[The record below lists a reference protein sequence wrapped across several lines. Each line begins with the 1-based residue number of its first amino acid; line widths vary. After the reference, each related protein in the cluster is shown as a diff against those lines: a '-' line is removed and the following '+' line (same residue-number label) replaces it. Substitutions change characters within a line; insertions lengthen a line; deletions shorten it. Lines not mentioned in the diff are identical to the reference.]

1 MPYSIIA
8 HQLLIDW
15 MASKCGTLA
24 HSQELEK
31 DGESAA
37 ETPLIKMSKVAWP
50 CADTSNESNDLE
62 TILGP
67 IFTLLRCFG
76 INFHEP
82 STKCRFLYETAKIGW
97 AMLTLGTCGF
107 RLMIYFPYIFTSS
120 FVDVGSGKTVTHHW
134 IEFLNYW
141 IYVLAVYIG
150 TVCMARWPAAK
161 LWATMEQV
169 LLQIPFAREDVARC
183 RTTSILCIC
192 GCLVALLLNLIF
204 LLTVEMSLEFSWKRI
219 AMTFLSVV
227 YFYSFGSSVLFI
239 CSGRI
244 IWTAFETVARQLEL
258 NCCPP
263 STHADVVWTYQRQF
277 GVACRAA
284 EKLCN
289 TFGFVLF
296 ATVSYTFIGFVNA
309 SYNLLKSYQ
318 YSPLTANDGEDHFY
332 IIPRMIRLAYVIVEH
347 LFRLWLMCHTA
358 DLIRAKALSLVPV
371 LQSIRNDLYSRQ
383 GCNDESHEVHTFL
396 LEVSETSPTF
406 GVLGMF
412 TLTKH
417 IIISLIGST
426 LTYLVV
432 LCQFSTA
439 ADVNTSAPTNNSN
452 HSS

>member
-1 MPYSIIA
+1 MPYNFYPMHLWMSRSSEFSYYFNSFFKT
-8 HQLLIDW
+8 LLI
-15 MASKCGTLA
+15 
-24 HSQELEK
+24 
-31 DGESAA
+31 
-37 ETPLIKMSKVAWP
+37 
-50 CADTSNESNDLE
+50 
-62 TILGP
+62 TISL
-67 IFTLLRCFG
+67 FYL
-76 INFHEP
+76 
-82 STKCRFLYETAKIGW
+82 KK
-97 AMLTLGTCGF
+97 
-107 RLMIYFPYIFTSS
+107 
-120 FVDVGSGKTVTHHW
+120 
-134 IEFLNYW
+134 
-141 IYVLAVYIG
+141 
-150 TVCMARWPAAK
+150 K
-161 LWATMEQV
+161 LQ
-169 LLQIPFAREDVARC
+169 
-183 RTTSILCIC
+183 
-192 GCLVALLLNLIF
+192 LLLNLIF

-383 GCNDESHEVHTFL
+383 GCNDESHEVK
-396 LEVSETSPTF
+396 V
-406 GVLGMF
+406 
-412 TLTKH
+412 
-417 IIISLIGST
+417 
-426 LTYLVV
+426 
-432 LCQFSTA
+432 
-439 ADVNTSAPTNNSN
+439 
-452 HSS
+452 